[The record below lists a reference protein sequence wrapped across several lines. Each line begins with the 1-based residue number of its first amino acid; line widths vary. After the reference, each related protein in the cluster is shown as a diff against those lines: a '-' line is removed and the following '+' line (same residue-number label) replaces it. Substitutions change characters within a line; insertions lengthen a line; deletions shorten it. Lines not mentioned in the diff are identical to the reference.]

1 MLKTIDFSPLKQ
13 NWSLRLIALLIGT
26 ILWYVIVAEDQVDM
40 TITVPLEMRN
50 LPTNM
55 IIANQYKKDLEV
67 AVRGPKRLIQ
77 EMQQQNISR
86 PINMEK
92 AIPGRIII
100 RNTPDSIP
108 VARGITVQRVQPTN
122 TMLLID
128 VLIQKTIPIVAQTTG
143 KLPKGYTVAAIQL
156 IPDTVTVSGSRGLL
170 SKIDAILTT
179 PINLDGLIRTS
190 DAQPRLLLN
199 EPLLQLVG
207 ETVVEAKIVIQEPL
221 IKKTVKDI
229 PINLKNAGTNAVIDP
244 ATVTVEA
251 SIPSQ
256 VAAETPELNMLF
268 RASANLKERDVNGQ
282 IPIRVESIVLPD
294 HTAIRIHSIKPNKA
308 QLSP

>member
-1 MLKTIDFSPLKQ
+1 M
-13 NWSLRLIALLIGT
+13 
-26 ILWYVIVAEDQVDM
+26 
-40 TITVPLEMRN
+40 
-50 LPTNM
+50 
-55 IIANQYKKDLEV
+55 
-67 AVRGPKRLIQ
+67 
-77 EMQQQNISR
+77 
-86 PINMEK
+86 
-92 AIPGRIII
+92 
-100 RNTPDSIP
+100 
-108 VARGITVQRVQPTN
+108 
-122 TMLLID
+122 
-128 VLIQKTIPIVAQTTG
+128 
-143 KLPKGYTVAAIQL
+143 
-156 IPDTVTVSGSRGLL
+156 
-170 SKIDAILTT
+170 TT

-268 RASANLKERDVNGQ
+268 RASANLEERDVNGQ